1 MMDKRKKAAALT
13 YDKLSQEAPRISA
26 IGKGKV
32 AEKIIEKAK
41 EHDVPIV
48 EDPTL
53 VELLSELDINETIP
67 EELYEAVDIDG
78 GSNLAKFWH
87 VTFPYLKPIL
97 KVLLVVNGLR
107 IFNEFETAFV
117 MMGERPPAAADVV
130 SLHVY
135 NQAFINWNFG
145 LASAMAISWVFIL
158 AIVAFILAK
167 TTRIHYGEDL

>member
-67 EELYEAVDIDG
+67 EELYEAV
-78 GSNLAKFWH
+78 AEVF
-87 VTFPYLKPIL
+87 
-97 KVLLVVNGLR
+97 
-107 IFNEFETAFV
+107 
-117 MMGERPPAAADVV
+117 
-130 SLHVY
+130 
-135 NQAFINWNFG
+135 AFIYRLDQQNT
-145 LASAMAISWVFIL
+145 L
-158 AIVAFILAK
+158 
-167 TTRIHYGEDL
+167 

>member
-67 EELYEAVDIDG
+67 EELYEAV
-78 GSNLAKFWH
+78 AEVF
-87 VTFPYLKPIL
+87 
-97 KVLLVVNGLR
+97 
-107 IFNEFETAFV
+107 
-117 MMGERPPAAADVV
+117 
-130 SLHVY
+130 
-135 NQAFINWNFG
+135 AFIYRLDQQNT
-145 LASAMAISWVFIL
+145 S
-158 AIVAFILAK
+158 
-167 TTRIHYGEDL
+167 